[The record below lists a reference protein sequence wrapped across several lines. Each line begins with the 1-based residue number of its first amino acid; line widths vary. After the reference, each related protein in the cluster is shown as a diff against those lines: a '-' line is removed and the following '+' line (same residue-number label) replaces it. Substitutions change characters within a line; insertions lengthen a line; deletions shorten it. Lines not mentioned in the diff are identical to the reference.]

1 MIILIIC
8 SILWVLFYG
17 SYFLK
22 MRAQKKRGILADRLG
37 WGAKDASTRK
47 LEKWL
52 RTVTYLTGLIQ
63 LLSILLSRYFPL
75 LITAFPIR
83 VMGCVIGL
91 LGTGLLVLSMGTM
104 GDSWR
109 AGVDMVQACSLITT
123 GIYRYS
129 RNPAFLGFD
138 LFYLGFA
145 LALCSVELC
154 AISAISIV
162 LFHFQILHEER
173 YLPTLFGSEYEEYR
187 RKTPRYFWKL

>member
-63 LLSILLSRYFPL
+63 LLSILLSHYFPL

-109 AGVDMVQACSLITT
+109 AGVDMVQDCSLITT

-154 AISAISIV
+154 AISAISSFSFI
-162 LFHFQILHEER
+162 FR
-173 YLPTLFGSEYEEYR
+173 YSMKSAIFLPCLAVSMKNTAG
-187 RKTPRYFWKL
+187 KPPRYFWKL